1 MSKFA
6 PFTPFANLSVC
17 FHSTAFTFEVK
28 IIVSTRAKLEYFSS
42 WKPGITA
49 VVTLSADTFFREK
62 SILKAACRTQYM
74 VVDVGLLSVGL
85 LAVGL
90 RVAAVG
96 LLAVAL
102 RLPVQL
108 LNGVHRRNYNLTV
121 GVHRLHPCQL
131 GPGGGGDRHLI
142 RILLLRNAGD
152 REKGATVYILL

>member
-28 IIVSTRAKLEYFSS
+28 IIVSTQAKLEYFSS

-96 LLAVAL
+96 LLAIHDNV
-102 RLPVQL
+102 
-108 LNGVHRRNYNLTV
+108 
-121 GVHRLHPCQL
+121 
-131 GPGGGGDRHLI
+131 
-142 RILLLRNAGD
+142 
-152 REKGATVYILL
+152 